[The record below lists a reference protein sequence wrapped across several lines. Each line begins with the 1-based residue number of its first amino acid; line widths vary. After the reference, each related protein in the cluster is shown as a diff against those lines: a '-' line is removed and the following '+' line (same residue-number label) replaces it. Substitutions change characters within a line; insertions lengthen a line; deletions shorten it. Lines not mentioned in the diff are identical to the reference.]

1 MATPEAPAASAQ
13 ADRNHGMRIFLI
25 WLPLAVVADLLIW
38 FLWKPHMPPGTMSS
52 SAEHQQF
59 DIAVM
64 AMVAAPVLLFVW
76 VYAAYALVV
85 WRRRPG
91 DDA

>member
-13 ADRNHGMRIFLI
+13 AEPNHGMRIFLI

-38 FLWKPHMPPGTMSS
+38 FLWYPHFPPGRMSS
-52 SAEHQQF
+52 SAQHQQF

-64 AMVAAPVLLFVW
+64 AVLGAPVVLGG
-76 VYAAYALVV
+76 
-85 WRRRPG
+85 R
-91 DDA
+91 